1 MKDFLN
7 SLLVLVST
15 SFNNCIKLNM
25 VTTEIL
31 TSRQFNVYLTYCLL
45 ARWLLELCI
54 LILYYFIYSFFLC
67 TSISASHVMAFKI
80 KDHKCVTIIFLCNAC
95 YLGYLFIT
103 GVLNTC
109 SEYLPITV
117 LSRA

>member
-31 TSRQFNVYLTYCLL
+31 TSRQFNVYLTLL
-45 ARWLLELCI
+45 FTGEVATRA
-54 LILYYFIYSFFLC
+54 IYSYITLFYIFFLF
-67 TSISASHVMAFKI
+67 V
-80 KDHKCVTIIFLCNAC
+80 
-95 YLGYLFIT
+95 Y
-103 GVLNTC
+103 
-109 SEYLPITV
+109 EYLSLACDGIQN
-117 LSRA
+117 